1 MEYAGGYRAYEQARA
16 EQAAQAQVSVA
27 KRAVAKPKRS
37 TARHRDKLKLLEA
50 EIVSLEE
57 RLAELEPLLA
67 SPELYQDESQSVPL
81 IQEYQ
86 EIQVRL
92 AGKYEEWE
100 CLVEEGEEE

>member
-1 MEYAGGYRAYEQARA
+1 M
-16 EQAAQAQVSVA
+16 
-27 KRAVAKPKRS
+27 AKPKRS

-81 IQEYQ
+81 IEEYQ

>member
-1 MEYAGGYRAYEQARA
+1 
-16 EQAAQAQVSVA
+16 
-27 KRAVAKPKRS
+27 
-37 TARHRDKLKLLEA
+37 
-50 EIVSLEE
+50 
-57 RLAELEPLLA
+57 LA